1 MRFKKFIPYIEGAIF
16 YGLLLVFIF
25 IAYLILSQGKELN
38 ELKNKFETDIDI
50 LEQINFAD
58 SDISRIN
65 ITYRMTISQ
74 YEKLVQLIKT
84 EEDTCLDLIF
94 STGKLDTKD
103 LQVISFTV
111 DKNETS
117 KFLNLLKTVSKENGS
132 IITDTDTIDTEVDV
146 VTKRIIELTN
156 KRNVILDIVD
166 TYGVTE
172 KLLVDI
178 DSLDNQ
184 IQELSERLFN
194 ITKDNTILVMI
205 TVLKVYS

>member
-1 MRFKKFIPYIEGAIF
+1 MRFKKFIPYIEGAIIN
-16 YGLLLVFIF
+16 GLLLEFIF
-25 IAYLILSQGKELN
+25 IAYLILSQWKELN

>member
-1 MRFKKFIPYIEGAIF
+1 M
-16 YGLLLVFIF
+16 
-25 IAYLILSQGKELN
+25 
-38 ELKNKFETDIDI
+38 
-50 LEQINFAD
+50 
-58 SDISRIN
+58 
-65 ITYRMTISQ
+65 
-74 YEKLVQLIKT
+74 
-84 EEDTCLDLIF
+84 
-94 STGKLDTKD
+94 
-103 LQVISFTV
+103 
-111 DKNETS
+111 
-117 KFLNLLKTVSKENGS
+117 SKENGS

>member
-1 MRFKKFIPYIEGAIF
+1 MRFKKFIPYIEGEIF

-25 IAYLILSQGKELN
+25 ITYLILSQGKELN

-94 STGKLDTKD
+94 STGKLDMKD

-132 IITDTDTIDTEVDV
+132 IITDMDTIDTEVDV

>member
-1 MRFKKFIPYIEGAIF
+1 
-16 YGLLLVFIF
+16 
-25 IAYLILSQGKELN
+25 
-38 ELKNKFETDIDI
+38 
-50 LEQINFAD
+50 
-58 SDISRIN
+58 
-65 ITYRMTISQ
+65 MTISQ

-94 STGKLDTKD
+94 STGKLDMKD

>member
-1 MRFKKFIPYIEGAIF
+1 
-16 YGLLLVFIF
+16 
-25 IAYLILSQGKELN
+25 
-38 ELKNKFETDIDI
+38 
-50 LEQINFAD
+50 
-58 SDISRIN
+58 
-65 ITYRMTISQ
+65 MTISQ
-74 YEKLVQLIKT
+74 YEELVQLIKT

-94 STGKLDTKD
+94 STDKLDMKD

-146 VTKRIIELTN
+146 ITKRIIELTN

-194 ITKDNTILVMI
+194 ITKDNTILFMI
-205 TVLKVYS
+205 TVLKVYSQYL